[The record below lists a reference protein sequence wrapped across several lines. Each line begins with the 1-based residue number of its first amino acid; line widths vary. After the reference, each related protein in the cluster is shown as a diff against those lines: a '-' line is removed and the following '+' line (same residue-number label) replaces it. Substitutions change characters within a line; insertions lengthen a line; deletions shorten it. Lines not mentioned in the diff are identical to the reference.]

1 MTGTNSRGYVGARRV
16 ARAAE
21 VRELDRRAIEDFGVP
36 SSSLMESAGRA
47 LAFEVERQLA
57 RREGQRV
64 AILVGPG
71 NNGGDGLVVARR
83 LSAMGLTVEVVGV
96 GDLVAASERSSDF
109 ALQRRLWSGVGG
121 RVLEPS
127 AWSGVLGRA
136 DLAVD
141 ALFGTGLSRA
151 IEGEPARALE
161 ALVSWGG
168 PVVACDLPS
177 GLDADDGSLHGPVAP
192 AVATVTFAVW
202 KHGLLEGQGPRL
214 AGDVRVAEIGIPPA
228 LVEALDALPEPRG

>member
-1 MTGTNSRGYVGARRV
+1 MVTNGGYPGAQRA
-16 ARAAE
+16 ARASE
-21 VRELDRRAIEDFGVP
+21 VRELDRRSIEEFGVP
-36 SSSLMESAGRA
+36 SSLLMENAGRA
-47 LAFEVERQLA
+47 LAFEVERQLDA
-57 RREGQRV
+57 RAGRRA

-83 LSAMGLTVEVVGV
+83 LKALGYAVEVVGL
-96 GDLVAASERSSDF
+96 GDLDAAAERSADF
-109 ALQRRLWSGVGG
+109 ALQRRLWAAIGG

-127 AWSGVLGRA
+127 AWSGVLSRA

-151 IEGEPARALE
+151 VEGMSARALE
-161 ALVSWGG
+161 ALAKWGG

-177 GLDADDGSLHGPVAP
+177 GLDADDGSLHGPVVP

-202 KHGLLEGQGPRL
+202 KHGLRRGHGPRL
-214 AGDVRVAEIGIPPA
+214 AGQVQVAEIGIPPA
-228 LVEALDALPEPRG
+228 LIAELAPLEPPRG

>member
-1 MTGTNSRGYVGARRV
+1 L
-16 ARAAE
+16 AAQ
-21 VRELDRRAIEDFGVP
+21 VRELDRRAIEEFGVP
-36 SSSLMESAGRA
+36 SSLLMENAGRA

-57 RREGQRV
+57 ARGGKRA

-83 LSAMGLTVEVVGV
+83 LTAVGASVEVVGV
-96 GDLVAASERSSDF
+96 GDLDAAAQRSADF
-109 ALQRRLWSGVGG
+109 ALQRSLWSGIGG
-121 RVLEPS
+121 TIIRPET
-127 AWSGVLGRA
+127 WGGVLSRA

-151 IEGEPARALE
+151 VEGAPAAALE
-161 ALVSWGG
+161 ALAGWGG

-177 GLDADDGSLHGPVAP
+177 GLDSDDGSLHGPVAP

-202 KHGLLEGQGPRL
+202 KQGLRRGHGPRV
-214 AGDVRVAEIGIPPA
+214 AGQVQVAEIGIPPA
-228 LVEALDALPEPRG
+228 LIAELERLDAPRG

>member
-1 MTGTNSRGYVGARRV
+1 MTSSPGYPGAARV
-16 ARAAE
+16 AVAAQ
-21 VRELDRRAIEDFGVP
+21 VRELDRRAIEEFGVP
-36 SSSLMESAGRA
+36 SSLLMENAGRA

-57 RREGQRV
+57 VRGSQRV

-83 LSAMGLTVEVVGV
+83 LTAVGLKVEVVGV
-96 GDLVAASERSSDF
+96 GDLEAAANRSADF
-109 ALQRRLWSGVGG
+109 ALQRTLWRGIGG
-121 RVLEPS
+121 AILGAE
-127 AWSGVLGRA
+127 AWAGVLSRA

-151 IEGEPARALE
+151 VEGEPAAALE
-161 ALVSWGG
+161 ALAGWGG

-177 GLDADDGSLHGPVAP
+177 GLDADDGALHGPVAP

-202 KHGLLEGQGPRL
+202 KHGLLRGHGPRV
-214 AGDVRVAEIGIPPA
+214 AGQVQVAEIGIPPA
-228 LVEALDALPEPRG
+228 LIAELEPLDPPRD